1 VVLSSQDGK
10 VDLLDMSAYSSLTKL
25 ILNMLSMS
33 SSTSSLAGSLAQLA
47 GAFGFSP
54 RHQSDLAGMRT
65 LADIEAM
72 LLDGPQQKGPQ
83 LISDYT
89 PPR

>member
-1 VVLSSQDGK
+1 MSSQDGK
-10 VDLLDMSAYSSLTKL
+10 VEVLDMSAPKSLLKQLLDIISMETSS
-25 ILNMLSMS
+25 
-33 SSTSSLAGSLAQLA
+33 SSLAGSLAELA

-54 RHQSDLAGMRT
+54 RHQSHLAGMRT

-89 PPR
+89 APR